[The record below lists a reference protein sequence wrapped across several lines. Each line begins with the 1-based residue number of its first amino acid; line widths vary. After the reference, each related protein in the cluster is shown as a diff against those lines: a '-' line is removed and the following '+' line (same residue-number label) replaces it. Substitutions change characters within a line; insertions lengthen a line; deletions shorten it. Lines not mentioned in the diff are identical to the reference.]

1 MRFGLSQAIHQKLSS
16 QKIIYEIMIAWLN
29 LLRWPNL
36 LLIFITHILFRLSFL
51 DHFELGFRLNPLE
64 FFLLSFS
71 IISIAAAGNIINDI
85 FDIKT
90 DFVNK
95 RSRRPIALN
104 QINFSKAYSA
114 YFILNII
121 AITLSFYISFRLE
134 LWSLLIVEFAV
145 ILVLYYY
152 SRYFKAIP
160 ILGNV
165 LVSLLV
171 SLSFV
176 LVLYFDMDH
185 NLLFSYKIFKW
196 ILFYSV
202 LAFWS
207 NLNREWIKDTS
218 DIKGD
223 YAQNI
228 STLPILIGKSRM
240 NTLIFF
246 STLLLIVALFFIVKV
261 LLKAE
266 LIFSLYF
273 IFGICIPLSIVL
285 YKIWKFENHVNYK
298 VLSSIYKLTMLI
310 GVFSLILF
318 KI

>member
-1 MRFGLSQAIHQKLSS
+1 MRSGLNREKHQKLSRL
-16 QKIIYEIMIAWLN
+16 KIIFEIMIAWLN
-29 LLRWPNL
+29 LFRWPNL
-36 LLIFITHILFRLSFL
+36 LFIFIAHLLFRWSFL
-51 DHFELGFRLNPLE
+51 DHFDLGFNLNSMD

-71 IISIAAAGNIINDI
+71 IVLIAAAGNIINDV

-90 DFVNK
+90 DLVNM
-95 RSRRPIALN
+95 RNRPLALK
-104 QINFSKAYSA
+104 QIKISKAYSV
-114 YFILNII
+114 YFIFNFI
-121 AITLSFYISFRLE
+121 AIILSFYISYKLLF
-134 LWSLLIVEFAV
+134 WSLFVVEIGV
-145 ILVLYYY
+145 VLVLYFYAKY
-152 SRYFKAIP
+152 LKSIP
-160 ILGNV
+160 VFGNV

-176 LVLYFDMDH
+176 LVLYFDMNSNLFFDH
-185 NLLFSYKIFKW
+185 KIFKW

-202 LAFWS
+202 FAFWS
-207 NLNREWIKDTS
+207 NLNREWIKDTL

-240 NTLIFF
+240 NTLIFT
-246 STLLLIVALFFIVKV
+246 STLLLIVALFFMVKV

-266 LIFSLYF
+266 IIFSLYF
-273 IFGICIPLSIVL
+273 IFGICIPLCFVL
-285 YKIWKFENHVNYK
+285 YKILKDENHVNYN
-298 VLSSIYKLTMLI
+298 VLSLVYKLTMLI